1 MKILSLEPTSNATL
15 TFYKYVYICK
25 TTLFVFN
32 LTWIQSEF
40 CGPTCTDTNL
50 VSTFDVGQ
58 LSGFQSNKSVVW
70 SSCLKEDAFK
80 LDSQKLFFL
89 RVMCVH
95 GKAWRY
101 HSHAGYAIWDIILP
115 NGHFTKRHFAERTVC
130 RMDFLPKRLHAEKTI
145 CRMDNLPKM
154 ELSTANELR
163 NESSSQ
169 TIWID
174 DDDAGDDVR
183 LRNFI

>member
-1 MKILSLEPTSNATL
+1 MT
-15 TFYKYVYICK
+15 
-25 TTLFVFN
+25 
-32 LTWIQSEF
+32 
-40 CGPTCTDTNL
+40 
-50 VSTFDVGQ
+50 
-58 LSGFQSNKSVVW
+58 
-70 SSCLKEDAFK
+70 
-80 LDSQKLFFL
+80 
-89 RVMCVH
+89 R
-95 GKAWRY
+95 
-101 HSHAGYAIWDIILP
+101 DIILP
-115 NGHFTKRHFAERTVC
+115 NGHFTERHFAERTVC

>member
-1 MKILSLEPTSNATL
+1 MPLLLFINMYIFVRQHYLYLISREFRASSVGQHARTPTWFRLSMWASWPDS
-15 TFYKYVYICK
+15 
-25 TTLFVFN
+25 N
-32 LTWIQSEF
+32 LT
-40 CGPTCTDTNL
+40 NL
-50 VSTFDVGQ
+50 SFD
-58 LSGFQSNKSVVW
+58 LLVW
-70 SSCLKEDAFK
+70 KKMHSM

>member
-50 VSTFDVGQ
+50 VSTFD
-58 LSGFQSNKSVVW
+58 LLVW
-70 SSCLKEDAFK
+70 KKMHSM